1 MAKRTVLD
9 VEWLKQFIHGDFDDF
24 RTALRK
30 ILKDDPASGPSVG
43 FIADG
48 TVTATTL
55 VSGKPLAIGGLAG
68 PVGGGGATDAGSTSP
83 NTATDMGGQALNGAI
98 QQAAGA
104 IFEQLESQDKLFEDI
119 ESALGETI
127 EKMKA
132 SQAKS
137 LDRISSDT
145 FMDIFEDVD
154 TDLGSGGGGA
164 DSGKE
169 E

>member
-1 MAKRTVLD
+1 MANRTVLD

-30 ILKDDPASGPSVG
+30 ILQDDPTAGPSLG

-48 TVTATTL
+48 AVTTTTL
-55 VSGKPLAIGGLAG
+55 VSSKPLALGGMVGA
-68 PVGGGGATDAGSTSP
+68 VGGGAETDAEATSASS
-83 NTATDMGGQALNGAI
+83 ATDMGGGALNQAI
-98 QQAAGA
+98 QKAAGA
-104 IFEQLESQDKLFEDI
+104 IYEQLESQDKLFEDM
-119 ESALGETI
+119 ESALWETI

-132 SQAKS
+132 SQARS
-137 LDRISSDT
+137 LDKISSDT

-154 TDLGSGGGGA
+154 TDLGSGGDGA
-164 DSGKE
+164 GSGKE